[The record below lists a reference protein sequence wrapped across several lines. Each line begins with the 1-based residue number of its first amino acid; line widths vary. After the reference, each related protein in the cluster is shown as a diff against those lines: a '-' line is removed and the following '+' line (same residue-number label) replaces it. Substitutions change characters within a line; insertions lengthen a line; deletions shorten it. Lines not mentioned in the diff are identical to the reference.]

1 MSETVGSADEE
12 EPLDSESTLEEE
24 EEEEEEEALR
34 FFGACFCA
42 CWIHTINFHAILATT
57 IRVVDFSR

>member
-1 MSETVGSADEE
+1 MSDHREE
-12 EPLDSESTLEEE
+12 RSELDNPRLLEEE
-24 EEEEEEEALR
+24 EEEEEEDVLR

-57 IRVVDFSR
+57 IRVVDVSR